1 MGIIEKI
8 EDKRETA
15 ETLKFVVEEL
25 IPFLT
30 DVFGKPQWLI
40 KPKEGQKPEKII
52 EQYVNVVKP
61 YRKEAVIQRAG
72 EIFQYKD
79 TRSFPTPSH
88 IRLRLKPE
96 DLKYEE
102 TVVQHERAPTGFN
115 PENWLMNLDGKT
127 RKFNVP
133 DYQALVRFVLDERLL
148 QCVGR
153 DEWERLYRLE
163 RDKGMYG
170 IRFKTAWNN
179 HLFDDREQILPLI
192 NRRRNDEKVNIP
204 LLPAEQQDN
213 NDIFD
218 MGA

>member
-8 EDKRETA
+8 EDKRETE
-15 ETLKFVVEEL
+15 ETLKFVVSEL

-30 DVFGKPQWLI
+30 DLFGKPQWMI
-40 KPKEGQKPEKII
+40 KPKEGQKPEKIL
-52 EQYVNVVKP
+52 EQYVEVIKP

-72 EIFQYKD
+72 EIGIYRD
-79 TRSFPTPSH
+79 TRQFPTPSH
-88 IRLRLKPE
+88 IRARLKPE

-102 TVVQHERAPTGFN
+102 TVVQHEKVPTGFN
-115 PENWLMNLDGKT
+115 PENWLMNLDGNT

-133 DYQALVRFVLDERLL
+133 DYQALVRFVLDERLPE
-148 QCVGR
+148 CIGTS
-153 DEWERLYRLE
+153 EWERLYHLE

-192 NRRRNDEKVNIP
+192 SRRRNGETVNIP
-204 LLPAEQQDN
+204 LLPDEPQCN

>member
-8 EDKRETA
+8 EDKRETE
-15 ETLKFVVEEL
+15 ETLKFVVSEL

-30 DVFGKPQWLI
+30 DLFGKPQWMI
-40 KPKEGQKPEKII
+40 KPKEGQKPEKIL
-52 EQYVNVVKP
+52 EQYVEVIKP

-72 EIFQYKD
+72 EIGIYRD
-79 TRSFPTPSH
+79 TRNFPTPSH
-88 IRLRLKPE
+88 IRARLKPE

-102 TVVQHERAPTGFN
+102 TVVQREKVSGGFN
-115 PENWLMNLDGKT
+115 PENFLMSQDAN

-133 DYQALVRFVLDERLL
+133 DYQHLVRFVLDERLPE
-148 QCVGR
+148 CIGASEA
-153 DEWERLYRLE
+153 DRLYRLE

-192 NRRRNDEKVNIP
+192 SRRRNGETVNIP
-204 LLPAEQQDN
+204 LLPDEPQCNSDF
-213 NDIFD
+213 FD